1 VLTKLYIDGF
11 RLWADATFV
20 FQHGTPTVLIGPNG
34 SGKTTVLEVMAFL
47 SLAASDGLRAAVYD
61 ARGGPAEFFR
71 AGKNRLHLEAWLDS
85 REGLVTE
92 KDGGPIRYELVLLRE
107 GPFVRVEREAI
118 SIYKRG
124 IDHDPISIAERNQRQ
139 CRLAN
144 VSTKRWDTLAAED
157 DQSLIFELIRQDQ
170 DYPTLRHVREALSR
184 LRVYPGFSTQPR
196 WALDAQERAS
206 SSRDAVVVQP
216 RTALD
221 PRGRGLV
228 NALYTLQ
235 QHDEHKWNYLQRQM
249 TGEFPYCQ
257 RISFPPDPGG
267 SKLALAWQDSRFSGQ
282 RSADQ
287 MSEGMWSFLLLLA
300 ALLPDEPADLIA
312 FDEPDTHL
320 HPSALRRL
328 VSLLEE
334 ASSQSTVV
342 FTSHSTR
349 VLDELEEPDK
359 SLLICEP
366 TDGGTSIV
374 QLDPERTK
382 VWLDEYEGLG
392 GLREHGLLDGENGG

>member
-157 DQSLIFELIRQDQ
+157 DQVAD
-170 DYPTLRHVREALSR
+170 LRADSPRPR
-184 LRVYPGFSTQPR
+184 LPH
-196 WALDAQERAS
+196 
-206 SSRDAVVVQP
+206 
-216 RTALD
+216 TAPC
-221 PRGRGLV
+221 PRGSVSAESLSGF
-228 NALYTLQ
+228 LYAASL
-235 QHDEHKWNYLQRQM
+235 
-249 TGEFPYCQ
+249 G
-257 RISFPPDPGG
+257 PGC
-267 SKLALAWQDSRFSGQ
+267 
-282 RSADQ
+282 
-287 MSEGMWSFLLLLA
+287 
-300 ALLPDEPADLIA
+300 
-312 FDEPDTHL
+312 
-320 HPSALRRL
+320 
-328 VSLLEE
+328 
-334 ASSQSTVV
+334 
-342 FTSHSTR
+342 TR
-349 VLDELEEPDK
+349 A
-359 SLLICEP
+359 
-366 TDGGTSIV
+366 G
-374 QLDPERTK
+374 
-382 VWLDEYEGLG
+382 
-392 GLREHGLLDGENGG
+392 